1 MSGFSRLFGLSA
13 VSMSLCVFALVADAA
28 TGRGDYA
35 NVRND
40 VSASTAAANGRV
52 GAQPTAARMPSMP
65 VMSIG
70 TVGNITTSVPS
81 AGNTYYTGG
90 MGTVYPP
97 NTNVPGPDG
106 TVGGG
111 GNNDGTGNTNPGVCV
126 KDEYTVENCMNH
138 LAACINNGALPHGM
152 NDMFNA
158 DLRASIINGMNLC
171 AAQVDRCI
179 KEVTRNCNPV
189 YFSRADVWTD
199 FNSRRV
205 QPEYYNFVLR
215 KTGLTPT
222 QAENT
227 CWLLDTNTY
236 GASFNRVSGDGST
249 VDNEKGDVIGVYNAQ
264 KNGTKNDPLGKNGLD
279 ENYQRGH
286 YARWDAIEGEC
297 LIRVAAYNK
306 DKLITNK
313 MLGMGDDKVAE
324 TWMTAGST
332 FTCNKDLFD
341 FSLMKDT
348 QAAATISLPGGAV
361 LGGSIGAGV
370 GAARAKDLAK
380 GCESKEYRKRLWKKI
395 KDNSNLVR
403 LNQYLGSMATDIYN
417 PTNDGTDGYSNPD
430 AYISKT
436 DTELSENNCESLVRL
451 NEVYT
456 LYKDKIEWCENLKS
470 NYVQQTTTSVTA
482 TVDLDGEITL
492 GDVKTVSTAG
502 YTLVPE
508 DFKSNG
514 ITGGIYLPNDIYEFV
529 EECLGVDFNTAGA
542 YNDPFPGA
550 EFSHSS
556 GVLTIKNISKC
567 YRLDGEEDIKAALS
581 GLGVDVEITSSTTET
596 ESPFDKECATL
607 PSINVALL
615 NKTALSLA
623 TCGTEESTKCM
634 KYDYV
639 KDEVTKLGSILSS
652 FDFEIEEVNKGAE
665 IAKGAGVGAAIGLGA
680 AGIATGIVA
689 LVEQDNI
696 HCRVGDDL
704 GRVDFKKSYSID
716 ALKDL
721 YVKHKLN
728 LNDTEL
734 AGASTMVMDQD
745 SWEKQCQTYATEDT
759 CNNAQFYYKYQSVK
773 ASAAQST
780 EWIYSG
786 CKWDA
791 DALECGANQVLWNSY
806 GVPVTAT
813 AK

>member
-111 GNNDGTGNTNPGVCV
+111 GNNDGTGNTIPGVCV

-249 VDNEKGDVIGVYNAQ
+249 VDNEKGDEIEVYNAQ

-370 GAARAKDLAK
+370 GAARAKDLEERCDNEKYREILWEQIKDYDDLGQINVFLGNADLGGTK
-380 GCESKEYRKRLWKKI
+380 GAKI
-395 KDNSNLVR
+395 KRSDNKLDVSACKDLLNLR
-403 LNQYLGSMATDIYN
+403 DIY
-417 PTNDGTDGYSNPD
+417 D
-430 AYISKT
+430 
-436 DTELSENNCESLVRL
+436 
-451 NEVYT
+451 
-456 LYKDKIEWCENLKS
+456 LYQIKI
-470 NYVQQTTTSVTA
+470 
-482 TVDLDGEITL
+482 
-492 GDVKTVSTAG
+492 
-502 YTLVPE
+502 
-508 DFKSNG
+508 
-514 ITGGIYLPNDIYEFV
+514 
-529 EECLGVDFNTAGA
+529 
-542 YNDPFPGA
+542 
-550 EFSHSS
+550 
-556 GVLTIKNISKC
+556 
-567 YRLDGEEDIKAALS
+567 
-581 GLGVDVEITSSTTET
+581 
-596 ESPFDKECATL
+596 KECEFFKTGKVTL
-607 PSINVALL
+607 
-615 NKTALSLA
+615 
-623 TCGTEESTKCM
+623 
-634 KYDYV
+634 V
-639 KDEVTKLGSILSS
+639 KDEVSATASGNPGAAVQNTSVSVTEENAGSLFKEQCAMLKTPNVAMKNAAPENLACKAKGKDCLDYSAVKKQV
-652 FDFEIEEVNKGAE
+652 EIMGELLDDLDLDTEVKKGAE
-665 IAKGAGVGAAIGLGA
+665 IGKATGIGVAVGLGA

-791 DALECGANQVLWNSY
+791 DAQECGANEVLWNSY

-813 AK
+813 VK